1 MLPKRPAG
9 FHPFPSVEDNHPH
22 FFIYFLKC
30 ISVIQQEPY
39 KFQSPNL
46 LSAITHLLPEETL
59 VSVVATEFHSNWRL
73 CQGFLTNMLKG
84 KKFLYSLL
92 SVSLPSSLIFPNSK
106 PAFHS
111 LKVFHLP
118 NCE

>member
-1 MLPKRPAG
+1 MLPKGSSG
-9 FHPFPSVEDNHPH
+9 FYPFSSVEDNHRH
-22 FFIYFLKC
+22 FFIYFLIC

-46 LSAITHLLPEETL
+46 LSAIIHLLPEETL
-59 VSVVATEFHSNWRL
+59 VSIVATEFHSNWRL

-84 KKFLYSLL
+84 RKSLYSLL
-92 SVSLPSSLIFPNSK
+92 SVSLPSSLAFPNQS
-106 PAFHS
+106 PQSILLEALYLS
-111 LKVFHLP
+111 